1 MIKVNSS
8 ARPIHFMQN
17 NDSLLLIFVKHPKPG
32 QVKTRLAVDIGDEKA
47 MAIYHR
53 LLMYTRDVADQITAD
68 KAIFYGNTIPEH
80 DLWAAMDYPRL
91 QQEGKDLGI
100 RMENAFQWGFSQGY
114 RKIVIIGSDCAEL
127 TPDILNHAF
136 DALSDHFA
144 VIGPAKDGGY
154 YLLGMQKLISPVF
167 YHKNWSTDT
176 VFADTIKDLEYGSF
190 SYLTLPILSDID
202 AVDDLKGTFL
212 ESEFL

>member
-68 KAIFYGNTIPEH
+68 KAIFYGNTIFPPH
-80 DLWAAMDYPRL
+80 T
-91 QQEGKDLGI
+91 GI
-100 RMENAFQWGFSQGY
+100 
-114 RKIVIIGSDCAEL
+114 
-127 TPDILNHAF
+127 
-136 DALSDHFA
+136 
-144 VIGPAKDGGY
+144 
-154 YLLGMQKLISPVF
+154 
-167 YHKNWSTDT
+167 
-176 VFADTIKDLEYGSF
+176 
-190 SYLTLPILSDID
+190 
-202 AVDDLKGTFL
+202 
-212 ESEFL
+212 